1 MRYFA
6 ELLRAPLTA
15 ASLMLISLAD
25 VAVCGPLEDTKTA
38 YSRGDYV
45 TVLRLVRPL
54 ADQGNAAAPFILG
67 VTYDG
72 GTGVLQD
79 NAEAMKW
86 YRKAADQGE
95 ANAQCNLGTMYL
107 TGQGVRQDYL
117 EALKWYRNAAARGNA
132 NAQFNLGKMFDNGDG
147 VPQDYVEA

>member
-15 ASLMLISLAD
+15 ASLMLILLAD

-54 ADQGNAAAPFILG
+54 ADQGNAAAQFILG
-67 VTYDG
+67 VT
-72 GTGVLQD
+72 
-79 NAEAMKW
+79 
-86 YRKAADQGE
+86 
-95 ANAQCNLGTMYL
+95 
-107 TGQGVRQDYL
+107 
-117 EALKWYRNAAARGNA
+117 
-132 NAQFNLGKMFDNGDG
+132 
-147 VPQDYVEA
+147 